1 VGAMKADPRGAV
13 ELSEAVGREAMVDR
27 LWSLL
32 REGSV
37 VLQGRAGT
45 GKTTVVR
52 LAIADAPTSWRGR
65 LIAAGELRSAPA
77 LTGALIEALWTDHP
91 DPGPRLRS
99 VIEPALESGALAN
112 DALKILRE
120 AVAAELADRTGGL
133 LLAIDDVDRFV
144 DANADRGIELAE
156 LIATLDTIAREQP
169 RLRLL
174 FVSNTRLRRAVE
186 RMRPRPPRELLAN
199 HRMLAMEPLSAESGA
214 RLAAMLLLG
223 ESITARDRP
232 GLARKIADAVDNV
245 PRWIHATL
253 VEFTKKRGPIGDG
266 RLDEVLARVV
276 GDPGDPWGVRA
287 DLTPVLHGYVEPAR
301 RIALSLLDRIATAGP
316 EGITFEA
323 LHHQLAMET
332 TLDADAVRRV
342 LDELQADQICEEL
355 GGHLRFSAAM
365 LRRTWMAMRKLEAR

>member
-1 VGAMKADPRGAV
+1 MKADPRGAV

-37 VLQGRAGT
+37 LLQGRSGL

-65 LIAAGELRSAPA
+65 LVAAAELRSAAA
-77 LTGALIEALWTDHP
+77 LTGALIQSLWTEHAE
-91 DPGPRLRS
+91 PGPRLRAT
-99 VIEPALESGALAN
+99 IEPALASGSLASEP
-112 DALKILRE
+112 LRILRE
-120 AVAAELADRTGGL
+120 AIAAELADRAGGL

-144 DANADRGIELAE
+144 DANADRGIELSE
-156 LIATLDTIAREQP
+156 LIATLDDLAREQP

-174 FVSNTRLRRAVE
+174 FVSNTRMRRAIE

-199 HRMLAMEPLSAESGA
+199 HRLLAMEPLSADSAA
-214 RLAAMLLLG
+214 RLAATLLLG
-223 ESITARDRP
+223 ESITARDRA

-245 PRWIHATL
+245 PRWIHSTL

-266 RLDEVLARVV
+266 RLDEVLSRVV
-276 GDPGDPWGVRA
+276 SDVGDPWGMRA
-287 DLTPVLHGYVEPAR
+287 DLTPVLHTYAEPGR
-301 RIALSLLDRIATAGP
+301 RIALSLLDRIATAGA
-316 EGITFEA
+316 EGLTFDT
-323 LHHQLAMET
+323 LHRGLAMET

-342 LDELQADQICEEL
+342 LEELRADQICEEF
-355 GGHLRFSAAM
+355 GGYLRFSATL
-365 LRRTWMAMRKLEAR
+365 LRRTWMAMRKLEVR